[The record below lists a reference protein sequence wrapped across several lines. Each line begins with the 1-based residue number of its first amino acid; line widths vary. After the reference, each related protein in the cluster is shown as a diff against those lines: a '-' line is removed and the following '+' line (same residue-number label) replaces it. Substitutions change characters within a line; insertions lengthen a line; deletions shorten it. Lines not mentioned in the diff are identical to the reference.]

1 MVLPGLVGLL
11 EVEAV
16 VLPDDV
22 HEFEDLQGEHVLA
35 KVIAVLEDE
44 LEVGL
49 VEAGVVAGVFPCEV
63 ERPLG

>member
-1 MVLPGLVGLL
+1 
-11 EVEAV
+11 
-16 VLPDDV
+16 
-22 HEFEDLQGEHVLA
+22 
-35 KVIAVLEDE
+35 VLEDE